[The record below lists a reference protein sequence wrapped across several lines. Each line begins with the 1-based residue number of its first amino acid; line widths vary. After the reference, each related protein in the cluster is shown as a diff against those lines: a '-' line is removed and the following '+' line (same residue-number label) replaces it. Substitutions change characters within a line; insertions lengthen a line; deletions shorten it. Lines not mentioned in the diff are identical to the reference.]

1 MKHERIP
8 SISSSSM
15 GISRIR
21 VECCVLVEE
30 WNAVV
35 QRIRHDNDDMVV
47 IFVVASVLC
56 YCGVV
61 MLCCVPNTGT
71 FINMLSCLVPYRDND
86 DNN

>member
-8 SISSSSM
+8 SSSSSSM

-56 YCGVV
+56 
-61 MLCCVPNTGT
+61 CVPNTGT